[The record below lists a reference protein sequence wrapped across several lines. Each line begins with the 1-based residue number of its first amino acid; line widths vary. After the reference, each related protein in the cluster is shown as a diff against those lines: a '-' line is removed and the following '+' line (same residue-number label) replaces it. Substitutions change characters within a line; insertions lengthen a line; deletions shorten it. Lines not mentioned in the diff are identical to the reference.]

1 MSEYG
6 RGKGFNY
13 FVAEVVNIDSP
24 YQDGSVQCRAYG
36 IEDNTSAIPDDKLR
50 WYKVAMPVTS
60 GQVSGA
66 AGIHNLQKGT
76 KVLCMHLDDGEQIP
90 IILHVLTSSGKES

>member
-36 IEDNTSAIPDDKLR
+36 TEDNSSAIPDDKLR
-50 WYKVAMPVTS
+50 WYKCAMPVTHAQVTGS
-60 GQVSGA
+60 GGM
-66 AGIHNLQKGT
+66 HRLQKGS

-90 IILHVLTSSGKES
+90 IILFTLTSSGKTS